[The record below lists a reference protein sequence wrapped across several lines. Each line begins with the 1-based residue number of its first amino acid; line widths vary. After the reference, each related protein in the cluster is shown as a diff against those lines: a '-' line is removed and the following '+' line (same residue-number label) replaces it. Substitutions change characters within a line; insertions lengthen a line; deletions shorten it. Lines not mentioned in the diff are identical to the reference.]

1 MLSKSVQRVSSKTI
15 RLTKRF
21 NTYQTG
27 SEGATA
33 ASGSFGQKE
42 KAIENQW
49 ARSHVSLSKGK
60 KKCGEMFE
68 IVSKHCY
75 LHRMLIRLSFSAK
88 PYPSKRRILLL
99 LRKISKLWKRS
110 TNPIKNVIVS
120 RR

>member
-60 KKCGEMFE
+60 KSAGKCLKLFLN
-68 IVSKHCY
+68 IVIYIGC
-75 LHRMLIRLSFSAK
+75 
-88 PYPSKRRILLL
+88 
-99 LRKISKLWKRS
+99 
-110 TNPIKNVIVS
+110 
-120 RR
+120 